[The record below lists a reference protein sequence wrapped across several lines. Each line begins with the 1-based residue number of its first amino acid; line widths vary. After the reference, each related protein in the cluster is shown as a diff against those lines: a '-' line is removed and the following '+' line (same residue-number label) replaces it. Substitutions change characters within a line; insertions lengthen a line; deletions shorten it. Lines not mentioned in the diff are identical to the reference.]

1 MLNKSTIEVL
11 GQIANISSTPTAN
24 PVVIKYPNTIITSPA
39 GDILVNYDLRATE
52 IGEFDDLPIYN
63 LNEFLSTFK
72 LFSEDRTVKRIDN
85 LINVSDGSSSV
96 NYIVSTEKQ
105 CGYVDKTAAFDTTEE
120 VPTVC
125 EFILSKE
132 NLRNLRQASG
142 IFKDLDEYLFETT
155 DSGLKISLAS
165 TNSFNAKSNTYNIN
179 AIAKSSKEVSIKL
192 PVGNLNMIPVGDYKV
207 EIKYNSARNA
217 YRLLLKSTDLEN
229 FKILLSL
236 KA

>member
-1 MLNKSTIEVL
+1 LAI
-11 GQIANISSTPTAN
+11 
-24 PVVIKYPNTIITSPA
+24 
-39 GDILVNYDLRATE
+39 
-52 IGEFDDLPIYN
+52 
-63 LNEFLSTFK
+63 FK
-72 LFSEDRTVKRIDN
+72 LFSDDRTVKRIDN

-105 CGYVDKTAAFDTTEE
+105 CGYVDKTAAFSTTEE

-125 EFILSKE
+125 EFVLSKD
-132 NLRNLRQASG
+132 NLKNLRQASG

-179 AIAKSSKEVSIKL
+179 AIAKSSKEFKIKL
-192 PVGNLNMIPVGDYKV
+192 PVGNLNMIPIGDYKIEV
-207 EIKYNSARNA
+207 KHNSARDA